1 MEFIAICDDNE
12 QDRQCLAERIRKNQ
26 EYQSDEMEIQQYAS
40 GMDLIEAMEVIR
52 FSAVILDIVMDGM
65 DGEETARRVRAK
77 DFTLI
82 LAFYTGCAHP
92 TPKSFY
98 VQPYRYMRKDMTG
111 KEINEQISDILVKI
125 KADSKVPFL
134 DVTAGKSKL
143 KIRLDSVVFI
153 EKCKRG
159 LRVHVTQSTK
169 CLLERQHYKEGLPDL
184 KINEKLNEVY
194 ERIKEYG
201 FGRPHDSYVVNYR
214 YVTYSTKDMLQMA
227 GRNDY
232 LRISDSMHKEF
243 LRRKDIFL
251 CSKYGEEGIV

>member
-1 MEFIAICDDNE
+1 MEIIAICDDNE
-12 QDRQCLAERIRKNQ
+12 QDRQCIAERIRKNQ
-26 EYQSDEMEIQQYAS
+26 EYQSSDMEIQQYCS
-40 GMDLIEAMEVIR
+40 GMQLIEAMEVIR

-65 DGEETARRVRAK
+65 DGEETARMIRAK

-98 VQPYRYMRKDMTG
+98 VQPYRYMRKDMTE

-134 DVTAGKSKL
+134 EVTAGKSKV
-143 KIRLDSVVFI
+143 KIRLDSVVYI

-159 LRVHVTQSTK
+159 LCVHVTKSTK
-169 CLLERQHYKEGLPDL
+169 CLLERRHYKEGLPDL
-184 KINEKLNEVY
+184 KMTDKLNVVY
-194 ERIKEYG
+194 EKIKEYG
-201 FGRPHDSYVVNYR
+201 FGRPHDSYVVNYK
-214 YVTYSTKDMLQMA
+214 YVTYSTKEMLQMD
-227 GRNDY
+227 GSKDY

-243 LRRKDIFL
+243 LWRKDMFL
-251 CSKYGEEGIV
+251 CSKYREEGIV